1 MISRACGSRFFPS
14 DRYMTENVKSGSGET
29 KKLLAHSRRDPSVRR
44 SLTKEIP
51 DQVRDDG

>member
-1 MISRACGSRFFPS
+1 MISRACDSRFFPS